1 MDYKCQEGQF
11 NMDYKVLVGESADM
25 LSEIVN
31 MHINIGYKPIGG
43 ASVSRNDYGK
53 RTFSQ
58 AVIKGD

>member
-1 MDYKCQEGQF
+1 MEYKI
-11 NMDYKVLVGESADM
+11 LVGESADM

-31 MHINIGYKPIGG
+31 MHIDIGYKPIGG

-53 RTFSQ
+53 KTFPQ